1 MTTDSD
7 SDSDTDTDDCE
18 GASAKLRP
26 LKVNIKKGKKQT
38 EVYLQKTK
46 EGNVLMDREVR
57 ESDVVQYKYSPPTSK
72 EVYEWSKEVGNVRK
86 DPRSALARLE
96 ALIEIISLS
105 VRDGFSIVSVNL

>member
-1 MTTDSD
+1 MI
-7 SDSDTDTDDCE
+7 
-18 GASAKLRP
+18 
-26 LKVNIKKGKKQT
+26 VKGKKQT

-96 ALIEIISLS
+96 ALKEIISLS